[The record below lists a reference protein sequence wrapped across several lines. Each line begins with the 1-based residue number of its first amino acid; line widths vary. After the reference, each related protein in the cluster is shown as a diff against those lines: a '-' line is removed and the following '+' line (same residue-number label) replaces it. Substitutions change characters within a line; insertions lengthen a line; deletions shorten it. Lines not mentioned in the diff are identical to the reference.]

1 MFPGSVVAH
10 NSGAIARYSGVI
22 ARYSGVILRGYL
34 FCILLFQHTS
44 VDPDF
49 LTSPAF
55 LQNSSLFKSFRRT
68 FNKFLPSANIITE
81 RVSRYKI

>member
-1 MFPGSVVAH
+1 VFPGGVVAH
-10 NSGAIARYSGVI
+10 NSGVVARNSGVI

-49 LTSPAF
+49 FDFPGVFAEFRLFDKFPAYIQQI
-55 LQNSSLFKSFRRT
+55 LASGKHHCRKS
-68 FNKFLPSANIITE
+68 
-81 RVSRYKI
+81 V